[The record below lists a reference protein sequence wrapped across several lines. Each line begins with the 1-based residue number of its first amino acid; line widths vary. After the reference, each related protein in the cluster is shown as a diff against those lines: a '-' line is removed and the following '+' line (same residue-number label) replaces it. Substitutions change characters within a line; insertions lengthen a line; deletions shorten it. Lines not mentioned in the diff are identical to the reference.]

1 MMQPYEQRFP
11 WNLDWNLLR
20 TFMIV
25 VDQKGLTRAADYLGV
40 TQPTISSALKRL
52 ETTVGVSLVDRRPG
66 NFALTESG
74 QLLYQE
80 CNAMF
85 GVVSQIPGLLNKAKQ
100 HVSGHINIVMTSHVV
115 SEHLDRV
122 LHDFNA
128 DNPDVTYSISIAE
141 SSEVL
146 NRLRQN
152 RATMGV
158 CLMRD
163 PDPQLSARLLY
174 RERFALYCGPRHR
187 LFGKTQIKLAELRG
201 ENSVSFQTEVESGPL
216 FLLAQLRE
224 RALLNPAV
232 KGISANLPEVR
243 RMIVAGIG
251 VGALPVHVANRDVDA
266 GLLWPLPP
274 YSGLPVADIHFVT
287 NPRRSMNPAERVL
300 VGAIENLIE
309 TTPIEERTYP

>member
-1 MMQPYEQRFP
+1 MQPYEQRFP

-115 SEHLDRV
+115 SEHLDSV

-152 RATMGV
+152 RATLGI

-163 PDPQLSARLLY
+163 PDPQLAARPLY

-187 LFGKTQIKLAELRG
+187 LFGKTQIKLAELKG

-224 RALLNPAV
+224 RAMLNPAV

-251 VGALPVHVANRDVDA
+251 VGALPVHVANRDVEA

-274 YSGLPVADIHFVT
+274 YSGLPVAEIHFVT

-300 VGAIENLIE
+300 VGAIDNLIE
-309 TTPIEERTYP
+309 TTPIAERTYP